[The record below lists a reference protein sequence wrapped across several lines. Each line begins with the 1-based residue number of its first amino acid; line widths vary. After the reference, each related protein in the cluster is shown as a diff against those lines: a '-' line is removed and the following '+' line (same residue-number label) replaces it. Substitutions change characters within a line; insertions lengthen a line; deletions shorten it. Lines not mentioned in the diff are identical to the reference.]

1 MANKLT
7 KAERLQRIQKLCQVR
22 EMESQRNALRQIR
35 DNPQAAP
42 ETRLEAVKMLEEME
56 KGPL

>member
-22 EMESQRNALRQIR
+22 ERESQRNALRQIR

-56 KGPL
+56 GRQ

>member
-22 EMESQRNALRQIR
+22 EMESQRNALRQSR